1 MSRLIAV
8 LAMISNLFR
17 SDAILAA
24 QTDMADL
31 KSSSATNQSN
41 SVQIRWTDS
50 DQIDGQ
56 LLNWR
61 DGRIQLDSQL
71 FRSPVSIKAELVD
84 AVRFTQRTEPR
95 KGLDAH
101 RLTLINGSIF
111 QGKFLSDE
119 AEKIRFEDYRFGE
132 LSIDPSKIA
141 KIETIAKFGYAWDGD
156 LKPWQIQSGQWTI
169 DGEQRLFTSQAD
181 SKIWLPFEL
190 DESFTIEFEI
200 ESQQSLDLV
209 LATGADPEASYRIA
223 RIGDSWIAGNRD
235 DFEIIEELSD
245 RQRRLTL
252 KLIHDAATGKLIVR
266 QGDKNV
272 IEVSDKQAMSDH
284 SGVLLQN
291 LGRSLAL
298 RTLRIQSGSQQE
310 ASVELPSLSAT
321 IVEPTPR
328 SLDRLLFKDGSRLWC
343 TVQDLSASTLTINL
357 DQMDV
362 VKSFSV
368 DQVVSITPRSNAEAT
383 LIAADKTEHR
393 LQQGQSKLLGTF
405 QLSFDPPTVHWDSD
419 KLAQPAALNTDLP
432 LSIHRQNGMTN
443 DIDGIAGATEVAHF
457 QSGAKIPIQL
467 NRASAAYTWVTTP
480 FAESL
485 VQVNNKFLRSIDLW
499 PKKNKATF
507 TKESREM
514 LLSIP
519 RNLEVDHYGHAL
531 IGQNGDLLRGNLVA
545 VNERSIEIDSRQEPL
560 LVERTFVDMLWFLQ
574 PSPQDGSSQDSKD
587 SAEKTSTEPSL
598 NEDLRLYMAGG
609 YNIGGSWISGD
620 DDSILIHSPELGECR
635 IGRKSIQSFHFHVP
649 FAATDEAPLLSAW
662 STKTLAQPRWQ
673 AANSEQTNDA
683 SRSLIGT
690 MAADLSL
697 PNSNGETIKLSDH
710 LGKVVVLDFWAT
722 WCGPCVASLPK
733 YVETTNKFADNQV
746 VFFGINSTETPESVR
761 EFLQTRDWPPFDTLF
776 DYDNI
781 ASSAMMVNGIP
792 HTVVIGRDGKIS
804 HVQVGYSPKGA
815 DELYQV
821 IEKLLN

>member
-8 LAMISNLFR
+8 LAIVSNLFP
-17 SDAILAA
+17 SDSILAA
-24 QTDMADL
+24 QADSAGL
-31 KSSSATNQSN
+31 DKSAVTSQSI
-41 SVQIRWTDS
+41 SIQLRWPDA

-56 LLNWR
+56 LLSWR
-61 DGRIQLDSQL
+61 DGQIQLNSQL
-71 FRSPVSIKAELVD
+71 FRSPVNARAESVD
-84 AVRFTQRTEPR
+84 YVRFTQRSEPR
-95 KGLDAH
+95 ESLDSH
-101 RLTLINGSIF
+101 RLILIDGSVLL
-111 QGKFLSDE
+111 GKFLADE
-119 AEKIRFEDYRFGE
+119 AERIRFDDYRFGE
-132 LSIDPSKIA
+132 ISIDHSKIA
-141 KIETIAKFGYAWDGD
+141 KIETIAKVGYAWDGE
-156 LKPWQIQSGQWTI
+156 LKSWQIQSGQWTI
-169 DGEQRLFTSQAD
+169 DGEQRLYTSQAD

-235 DFEIIEELSD
+235 DFEIIEGLSD
-245 RQRRLTL
+245 RQRQLTL
-252 KLIHDAATGKLIVR
+252 KLVHDAMTGKLIVR
-266 QGDKNV
+266 QGDKTL

-310 ASVELPSLSAT
+310 ASVELPSLSAP

-343 TVQDLSASTLTINL
+343 TVQNFSASTLTINL
-357 DQMDV
+357 DQIGV
-362 VKSFSV
+362 VKTFSV
-368 DQVVSITPRSNAEAT
+368 DQIVSITPRAKSEAT
-383 LIAADKTEHR
+383 RVAADKTEHR
-393 LQQGQSKLLGTF
+393 LQQGQSKLFGTY
-405 QLSFDPPTVHWDSD
+405 QLSFDPPTVHWESN
-419 KLAQPAALNTDLP
+419 KLDQPAVLNTNLP
-432 LSIHRQNGMTN
+432 ISIHRQNGIAH
-443 DIDGIAGATEVAHF
+443 DIDGIAEATEVAHF

-514 LLSIP
+514 LLSVP

-545 VNERSIEIDSRQEPL
+545 VTERSIEIDSRQAPL
-560 LVERTFVDMLWFLQ
+560 LVERMFVDMLLFLQ
-574 PSPQDGSSQDSKD
+574 PSQQDSSSQDSKD
-587 SAEKTSTEPSL
+587 SSEKTSTEQSL
-598 NEDLRLYMAGG
+598 NEELRLQFAGG
-609 YNIGGSWISGD
+609 YTIGGSWISGD

-649 FAATDEAPLLSAW
+649 FAATGEAPLSSDW
-662 STKTLAQPRWQ
+662 NTKTLVQPRWQ
-673 AANSEQTNDA
+673 VANAEQSNDA
-683 SRSLIGT
+683 SSSLIGT
-690 MAADLSL
+690 MAAELSL

-733 YVETTNKFADNQV
+733 YVETINKFADNQV

-761 EFLQTRDWPPFDTLF
+761 EFLQSRDWAPFDTLF

-792 HTVVIGRDGKIS
+792 HTVVIGRDGKIA